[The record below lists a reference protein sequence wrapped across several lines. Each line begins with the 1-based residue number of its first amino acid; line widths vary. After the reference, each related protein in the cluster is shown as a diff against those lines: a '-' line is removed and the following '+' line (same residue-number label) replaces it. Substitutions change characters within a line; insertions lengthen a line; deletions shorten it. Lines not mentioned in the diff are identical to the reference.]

1 MDEIARA
8 ANRRPGAPWP
18 PRQPRSQETLDRIVE
33 AAYAITSREGFEAA
47 TLMQIASAAGVA
59 VGTVYSRF
67 RDKEALLSTL
77 HERATTRS
85 RRFIEERFLMERSPD
100 QTLKTILEEMIRS
113 SVELARSMAG
123 FQRAAF
129 QRALTDPA
137 FAEREAEVRNVL
149 AQATRKVFLARRNE
163 IGHPDPDRAVQFFVT
178 LYVSVIT
185 EHVMTE
191 RFPSDTL
198 SEEDL
203 ARELIDACSA
213 YLRLREE
220 PA

>member
-1 MDEIARA
+1 MDDIVRP
-8 ANRRPGAPWP
+8 ANRKVGAPWP
-18 PRQPRSQETLDRIVE
+18 PRQLRSRETLDRIVE
-33 AAYAITSREGFEAA
+33 AAYEITSREGFEAA
-47 TLMQIASAAGVA
+47 TLLQIASAAGVA

-77 HERATTRS
+77 HERATARS
-85 RRFIEERFLMERSPD
+85 RQFIEERFLMDRSPD
-100 QTLKTILEEMIRS
+100 QSLRTVLEEMIRS

-149 AQATRKVFLARRNE
+149 VQATRKVFLARRDQ
-163 IGHPDPDRAVQFFVT
+163 IGHPDPERAVQFFVT
-178 LYVSVIT
+178 LYVSVVT

-191 RFPSDTL
+191 RFPLDSLT
-198 SEEDL
+198 EEDL

-213 YLRLREE
+213 YLRLR
-220 PA
+220 